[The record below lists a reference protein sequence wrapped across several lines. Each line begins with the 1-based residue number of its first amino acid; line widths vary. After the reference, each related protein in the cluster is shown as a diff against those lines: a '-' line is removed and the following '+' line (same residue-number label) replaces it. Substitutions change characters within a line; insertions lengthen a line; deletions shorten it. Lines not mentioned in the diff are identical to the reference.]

1 MKFFFIDFKKIN
13 KNFLSLLVVLFLG
26 AFISLNLLLYSFAK
40 KSNYSSEIIF
50 NLLPEFEYEKYY
62 STVNNLNFL
71 NYQLVSDSINKAKIM
86 EFNQILLKKAII
98 ENILEEQIFEIIMQK
113 DERFKTSY
121 KDAYRYWMKNLIIK
135 NTYKDNS
142 GTALSVKLFT
152 SSKDDLDII
161 DYVFDILSNSIDLK
175 IKTNFNNQFR
185 EIIKINVY
193 RYKEGMK
200 FYQQAKNSI
209 TQSKN
214 QAEVSSDIL
223 MLTLLSSILSE
234 LKSDSNTDMAGEN
247 FQLKIITEEL
257 KKLYEPNNEKLNND
271 AKIDESLRY
280 IENADNLINNSAWS
294 VNDNSP
300 LFSSKVRLKENLNN
314 FYNYFY
320 FFIFINFIISLL
332 ISYFISY
339 SFIIRKTDS
348 V

>member
-1 MKFFFIDFKKIN
+1 
-13 KNFLSLLVVLFLG
+13 
-26 AFISLNLLLYSFAK
+26 
-40 KSNYSSEIIF
+40 
-50 NLLPEFEYEKYY
+50 
-62 STVNNLNFL
+62 
-71 NYQLVSDSINKAKIM
+71 
-86 EFNQILLKKAII
+86 
-98 ENILEEQIFEIIMQK
+98 
-113 DERFKTSY
+113 
-121 KDAYRYWMKNLIIK
+121 
-135 NTYKDNS
+135 
-142 GTALSVKLFT
+142 
-152 SSKDDLDII
+152 
-161 DYVFDILSNSIDLK
+161 
-175 IKTNFNNQFR
+175 
-185 EIIKINVY
+185 
-193 RYKEGMK
+193 MK